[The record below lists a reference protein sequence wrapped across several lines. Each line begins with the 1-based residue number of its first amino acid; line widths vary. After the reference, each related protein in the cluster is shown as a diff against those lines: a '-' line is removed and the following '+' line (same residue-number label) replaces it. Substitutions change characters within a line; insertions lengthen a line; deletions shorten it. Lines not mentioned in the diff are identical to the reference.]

1 MKKIVLI
8 IGTRPELIK
17 IYPLINKMKQS
28 GFNNY
33 LIVNSGQHQEMLT
46 PFFDFFSIKPDYNLD
61 IMSPGQSLADS
72 LAKAVSQLE
81 SLLITIRKEGHVPSV
96 LMAQGD
102 TTTVMATALVAFYNR
117 VRFFHL
123 EAGLRSDNLLHPFP
137 EELNRRVASITADF
151 HYAPTRQAIA
161 NLKSEKIPSEKIMMA
176 GNTVVDAIELI
187 RNSPQFNK
195 VTFSDLRVQQAVDNG
210 NKNVLITCHR
220 RENHL
225 HLQHIISAVEQIAA
239 KAKNCMFIW
248 PVHANPMVKDIVIA
262 SGLQNLTNMI
272 ICEPL
277 NYLELLKVM
286 STCCKILTDS
296 GGIQEEAPSF
306 RVPVL
311 VMRETTERPEAI
323 EKGYAVLVGNDSTK
337 MIDAFM
343 NFNPVFP
350 MDAENPFGD
359 GKASDRIVDHIKM
372 QL

>member
-1 MKKIVLI
+1 MNKIVLI

-17 IYPLINKMKQS
+17 IYPLINQMKQS
-28 GFNNY
+28 GFNDY

-46 PFFDFFSIKPDYNLD
+46 PFFDFFAIKPDYNLD
-61 IMSPGQSLADS
+61 IMSPGQSLGDS
-72 LAKAVSQLE
+72 LARAVNQLE
-81 SLLITIRKEGHVPSV
+81 SLIVTIRKDGHHPSI

-117 VRFFHL
+117 IRFFHL

-151 HYAPTRQAIA
+151 HYAPTRQAVA
-161 NLKSEKIPSEKIMMA
+161 NLESEKIPSEKIMMA

-187 RNSPQFNK
+187 RNSREFNK
-195 VTFSDLRVQQAVDNG
+195 VVFSNPRVQQAVDKG
-210 NKNVLITCHR
+210 NKNILITCHR

-225 HLQHIISAVEQIAA
+225 HLQNIISAVGKLAA
-239 KAKNCMFIW
+239 TAKDHTFIW
-248 PVHANPMVKDIVIA
+248 PVHANPMVKDIVMT
-262 SGLQNLTNMI
+262 SGLQDLPNMI

-286 STCCKILTDS
+286 SACTKILTDS

-311 VMRETTERPEAI
+311 VMRETTERPEAV
-323 EKGYAVLVGNDSTK
+323 ESGYAVLVGNNPEK
-337 MIDAFM
+337 IADAFYH
-343 NFNPVFP
+343 FNPVFAD
-350 MDAENPFGD
+350 DAKNPFGD
-359 GKASDRIVDHIKM
+359 GHASERIVEHIKTKV
-372 QL
+372 